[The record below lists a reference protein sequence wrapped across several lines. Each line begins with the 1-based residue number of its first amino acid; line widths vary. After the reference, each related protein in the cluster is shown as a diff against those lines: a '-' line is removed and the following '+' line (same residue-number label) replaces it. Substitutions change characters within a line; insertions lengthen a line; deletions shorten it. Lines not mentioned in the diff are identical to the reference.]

1 MRRELKVGN
10 IVVSMLLLMM
20 LLLSGGCS
28 STSKR
33 APTVHNDRVG
43 TVTAEHEEFQKDAR
57 ECSLEENN
65 KLQSTSSATSSE
77 GTSSSKDLKDVIGS
91 NSISNILILYLGMKN
106 AHEEIDRIGKCI
118 EGKGWTIVSQQN

>member
-1 MRRELKVGN
+1 MGN

-65 KLQSTSSATSSE
+65 KLRSTSSE